1 MTKIKHTKKVIDKA
15 SDIMTAFYGLNSNN
29 IDNIYRNSNNPFDMI
44 INAFKFGYVQ
54 GFKAAKADNNK
65 IGCEV

>member
-1 MTKIKHTKKVIDKA
+1 MAKIIHTMEVIDKA
-15 SDIMTAFYGLNSNN
+15 SDIMSVFYGLNSNN
-29 IDNIYRNSNNPFDMI
+29 IDDIYRNSNNPFDMI

-54 GFKAAKADNNK
+54 GFKAAKADSNK

>member
-1 MTKIKHTKKVIDKA
+1 MAKIKYTMKVIDKA
-15 SDIMTAFYGLNSNN
+15 SDIMSAFYGLNSNN

-44 INAFKFGYVQ
+44 INAFKLGYVQ

-65 IGCEV
+65 ISCEV

>member
-1 MTKIKHTKKVIDKA
+1 MAKIKHTMEVIDKA
-15 SDIMTAFYGLNSNN
+15 SDIMSVFYGLNSNN
-29 IDNIYRNSNNPFDMI
+29 IDDIYRNSNNHFDMI

-54 GFKAAKADNNK
+54 GFKAAKANNNK

>member
-1 MTKIKHTKKVIDKA
+1 MTKIKHTRKVIDKA
-15 SDIMTAFYGLNSNN
+15 NDIMTAFYGLNSN
-29 IDNIYRNSNNPFDMI
+29 NIYRNSNNPFDMI
-44 INAFKFGYVQ
+44 INAFKFGYIQ

>member
-1 MTKIKHTKKVIDKA
+1 MAKIKHTMEVIDKA
-15 SDIMTAFYGLNSNN
+15 SDIMSAFYGLNSNN
-29 IDNIYRNSNNPFDMI
+29 IDDIYRNSNNHFDMI